1 MKLSTFILTLKTDSR
16 VNQSPSMLRGL
27 FAQKYPRYELLH
39 QHNEN
44 KKLIYSYPKIQ
55 YKIIDGTPMIVGL
68 NEGTEILKKIYSDT
82 LDLIFLGNAVYRVV
96 EKQVVEKECEFD
108 RTSALKQY
116 QFLTPWLALNQKN
129 YEKYNS
135 INRKEQTMLLHR
147 ILIGNI
153 LSMAK
158 ALEYVVIGEIK
169 VKIRVRPFDV
179 RQKDVSMFGFD
190 GEFKVNFNL
199 PDYIGLGK
207 SVSRGFG
214 TVVRQKTEDRD

>member
-16 VNQSPSMLRGL
+16 VNQSPCG
-27 FAQKYPRYELLH
+27 
-39 QHNEN
+39 N

-55 YKIIDGTPMIVGL
+55 YKIIDGTPMIVGV

-82 LDLIFLGNAVYRVV
+82 LDLIFLGNAVYKVV
-96 EKQVVEKECEFD
+96 EKQIVEKEDEFD
-108 RTSALKQY
+108 RTRTLKQY

-135 INRKEQTMLLHR
+135 INKKEQTMLLHR

-199 PDYIGLGK
+199 PDYIGVGK

-214 TVVRQKTEDRD
+214 TVKQC